1 MSADDCRSLR
11 GDLAAFA
18 LDRADADE
26 RTRVLAHLDH
36 CAECRLE
43 LDSLRGVVRALP
55 FAQLDHVDTDHHP
68 SADLVDRITGLARAE
83 RRDLRRSRYRRVVL
97 AAGGLVAAAA
107 IAVLAFVSVRDD
119 DTTPALEP
127 FAVAPAGAQATFG
140 LAPNDQGTQIV
151 FHQSGLDPS
160 RTYWMWLTDADGKRY
175 SAGTFRGAAHDETIT
190 MQSALPLADTV
201 RIWCT
206 GEDSEVVLDK
216 WIDR

>member
-18 LDRADADE
+18 LDRAEPDE
-26 RTRVLAHLDH
+26 RTRVVAHLDH
-36 CAECRLE
+36 CADCRHE

-55 FAQLDHVDTDHHP
+55 FAQLAHVDTDHHP
-68 SADLVDRITGLARAE
+68 SADLVDRITGTARAE
-83 RRDLRRSRYRRVVL
+83 RRERRRTRVRRVAL
-97 AAGGLVAAAA
+97 AAGGVVAAAS

-119 DTTPALEP
+119 ESTPALQP
-127 FAVAPAGAQATFG
+127 FTVAPVGAQATFG
-140 LAPNDQGTQIV
+140 LAPNDQGTRIV
-151 FHQSGLDPS
+151 FHQNGLDPS
-160 RTYWMWLTDADGKRY
+160 RTYWMWLTDAEGQRY